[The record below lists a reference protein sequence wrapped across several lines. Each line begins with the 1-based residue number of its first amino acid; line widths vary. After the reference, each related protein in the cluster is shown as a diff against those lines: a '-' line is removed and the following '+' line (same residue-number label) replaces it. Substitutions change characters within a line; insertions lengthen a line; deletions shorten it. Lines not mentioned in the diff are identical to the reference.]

1 MNERDEGGSVLP
13 PTFQDIAE
21 LVAGTQTPP
30 WLAGHLEWWA
40 ASLSAARM
48 VDKHRPS
55 KASMKKKLEEVKLA
69 ALLLEK
75 SLNDTPTRKFL
86 EIASP
91 GRVKTALVYELA
103 DLTKRAEYA
112 AASPI
117 LSTAAGKTKSGRGKA
132 LMNDDLSAKSYCA
145 AMIAEA
151 WLFFRHC
158 APGTRDRRSAKAA
171 DDYWLASGGPSQGWG
186 EDRLNG
192 WRPHFEKVRASAE
205 VPAIV
210 ALRAIWRRDLLQS
223 ARMGGPPWFLPAN
236 N

>member
-1 MNERDEGGSVLP
+1 MNESHQGGSVLP
-13 PTFQDIAE
+13 PTFQDVAK

-30 WLAGHLEWWA
+30 WLAEHLEWWA

-55 KASMKKKLEEVKLA
+55 KVAMKKKLEEVRLA

-75 SLNDTPTRKFL
+75 ALNDAPTRKFL
-86 EIASP
+86 EIASS
-91 GRVKTALVYELA
+91 GRVRTALAYELGGLA
-103 DLTKRAEYA
+103 KRAEYV

-132 LMNDDLSAKSYCA
+132 LMNDDLSAKSHCA
-145 AMIAEA
+145 AMITET
-151 WLFFRHC
+151 WLFFRNSF
-158 APGTRDRRSAKAA
+158 PGPRNRQAARAA
-171 DDYWLASGGPSQGWG
+171 DDYWLASGGRSDGWG

-192 WRPHFEKVRASAE
+192 WRPHFERVRASTTI
-205 VPAIV
+205 PAV
-210 ALRAIWRRDLLQS
+210 ASLRAIWRRDLLQS
-223 ARMGGPPWFLPAN
+223 ARMGRPPWFLPAN